1 MKYVE
6 LHSASA
12 FSFLEGA
19 SRPEDLV
26 SRAKELEMPAI
37 ALVDRD
43 GVYGS
48 PRFHMAA
55 KSVGIRAHVGA
66 EISVEGFGNRAG
78 LPSWMPNSFSSRP
91 VRLPLLVESR
101 TGYQNLCR
109 LMTRYKLREKEKG
122 TGTATLEEIAEHA
135 EGLVCLTGGEE
146 GVLAASLVKQRLRR
160 SAQEY

>member
-6 LHSASA
+6 LHSSSA

-26 SRAKELEMPAI
+26 SRAKELEMQAI

-55 KSVGIRAHVGA
+55 KSVGIRAHVGS
-66 EISVEGFGNRAG
+66 EVSVGGFGNRAG
-78 LPSWMPNSFSSRP
+78 LPSWMPNSFASRP

-101 TGYQNLCR
+101 TGYLDVSFALSENGGFRVMDVIVTEMPLDVLDR
-109 LMTRYKLREKEKG
+109 LKDVARTRPSSDLSR
-122 TGTATLEEIAEHA
+122 
-135 EGLVCLTGGEE
+135 
-146 GVLAASLVKQRLRR
+146 
-160 SAQEY
+160 

>member
-1 MKYVE
+1 LKYVE

-43 GVYGS
+43 GVYGFRDS
-48 PRFHMAA
+48 HGGKVRGHSRARRSRDFRRRVWKPSRFAFVDA
-55 KSVGIRAHVGA
+55 EFFLVATGA
-66 EISVEGFGNRAG
+66 
-78 LPSWMPNSFSSRP
+78 M
-91 VRLPLLVESR
+91 PLLVENR

-109 LMTRYKLREKEKG
+109 LMTRYKLREKGKG
-122 TGTATLEEIAEHA
+122 TGTATLEEIADTRKDWC
-135 EGLVCLTGGEE
+135 V
-146 GVLAASLVKQRLRR
+146 
-160 SAQEY
+160 

>member
-1 MKYVE
+1 MGHRGPDVATESSAGWWPGKRRRDRAVSRLQRTASEALVRGRNLRLKYME
-6 LHSASA
+6 LHASSA

-26 SRAKELEMPAI
+26 SRAKEVEMPAI

-66 EISVEGFGNRAG
+66 ELWVEGFGNRAG

-91 VRLPLLVESR
+91 VRLSLLVVRR
-101 TGYQNLCR
+101 TGYQNQCR
-109 LMTRYKLREKEKG
+109 LITRYKL
-122 TGTATLEEIAEHA
+122 
-135 EGLVCLTGGEE
+135 
-146 GVLAASLVKQRLRR
+146 SVK
-160 SAQEY
+160 